1 MIMRKFFFFSAIEPH
16 YEIQNLKNQAIII
29 NFFSTNPISL
39 CQISTTSQIQNGFKH
54 SIFQAIQLY
63 VCIYVYSKRNSK
75 PLFYPLYLSS
85 INHNDISS
93 RGKIILQGYISIG
106 SWNFHFINKMMFETL
121 FYIIFSMN
129 TLIVLK

>member
-63 VCIYVYSKRNSK
+63 VCMYVYSKRNNK

-93 RGKIILQGYISIG
+93 RGKNHITRLHF
-106 SWNFHFINKMMFETL
+106 NRFMEFLFH
-121 FYIIFSMN
+121 
-129 TLIVLK
+129 LIK